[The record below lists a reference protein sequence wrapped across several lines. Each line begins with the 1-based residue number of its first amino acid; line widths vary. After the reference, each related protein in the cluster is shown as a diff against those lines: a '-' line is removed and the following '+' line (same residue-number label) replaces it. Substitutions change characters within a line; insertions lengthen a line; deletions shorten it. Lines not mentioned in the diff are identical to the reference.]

1 MGGSDFEEIL
11 NFFLFLD
18 GFLRDGWDRW
28 VVEVIYHQSKGIET
42 LIEFATMLSQ
52 TTHHNSQHENMMSV
66 C

>member
-1 MGGSDFEEIL
+1 MGGT
-11 NFFLFLD
+11 
-18 GFLRDGWDRW
+18 GGW
-28 VVEVIYHQSKGIET
+28 VEVIYHQSKGIET